1 MSRTLKAL
9 RQAVLSSEKSRY
21 RIAIESRVS
30 AGQLS
35 RLVHGKRGLSVESA
49 ERLAMA
55 LGMEIKVMVR
65 PRGAKER

>member
-1 MSRTLKAL
+1 MSRTLETL

-35 RLVHGKRGLSVESA
+35 RLVNSKRGLSVESA
-49 ERLAMA
+49 ERLATA
-55 LGMEIKVMVR
+55 LGMEIKVVAR
-65 PRGAKER
+65 PKRAKEK